1 MTSIFTRKLSMYSY
15 PAFYKYISR
24 YLNNHRQLVNG
35 LFIFNRLITKV
46 MFFSYPIVVIY
57 SLVKKMAD
65 WPMFVIVPAISFL
78 LVTGLRKVFNA
89 RRPYE
94 VYPINPLEKKVKAGE
109 SFPSRHV
116 FSATMI
122 AMVIFTVN
130 PILGKCYFGLA
141 FLLAIIR
148 VLLGVHFLRD
158 VFAGL
163 IIGFLAGLFLK

>member
-1 MTSIFTRKLSMYSY
+1 MYSY

-94 VYPINPLEKKVKAGE
+94 VYPINPLEKKLRLE
-109 SFPSRHV
+109 SLFQVDMS
-116 FSATMI
+116 
-122 AMVIFTVN
+122 
-130 PILGKCYFGLA
+130 LA
-141 FLLAIIR
+141 QL
-148 VLLGVHFLRD
+148 
-158 VFAGL
+158 
-163 IIGFLAGLFLK
+163 